1 MQTYQ
6 RMTVKNIINFANPK
20 SFVASVIPAI
30 FGILLSLKFGY
41 SISLIRALALIFAC
55 VFFQASV
62 NTINDYSDFVNGVD
76 SIDDNLKEDDNVM
89 FYNHIRPKSVDN
101 LGWIFLGLGICLG
114 LLALDGINYASIVI
128 GIIATLTVLFY
139 SKGPFPISYFPIGEL
154 TSGLVMGGLIPLGV
168 NATIS
173 GRLNPEILAHSLPF
187 ILGIALIMMSN
198 NASDIEKDKR
208 AKRYTLAVVMGREK
222 IRILYKITVGLW
234 IVSQLVLTYY
244 LLGYLFLGIN
254 LILFMIKGKFLK
266 NLIFASLLPEARIGQ
281 MMSIGMANVL
291 INGTYLLCLALSFI
305 GS

>member
-6 RMTVKNIINFANPK
+6 RMTAKNIINFANPK

-41 SISLIRALALIFAC
+41 SISLIRALALILAC

-101 LGWIFLGLGICLG
+101 LGWIFLGLGIGFG
-114 LLALDGINYASIVI
+114 LLALDGINYASIAI

-139 SKGPFPISYFPIGEL
+139 SKGPFPISYLPIGEL

-168 NATIS
+168 NTTIS

-187 ILGIALIMMSN
+187 ILGIGLIMMSN

-222 IRILYKITVGLW
+222 IGILYKISIGFWLTC
-234 IVSQLVLTYY
+234 QLILTYY
-244 LLGYLFLGIN
+244 FGGYLLLALDFA
-254 LILFMIKGKFLK
+254 LFISQRKFIK
-266 NLIFASLLPEARIGQ
+266 NLITASLLPEDRIGQ
-281 MMSIGMANVL
+281 MMNIGLANVL
-291 INGTYLLCLALSFI
+291 INGSYLVFLGLSFI

>member
-41 SISLIRALALIFAC
+41 SISLIRDLALIFAC

-89 FYNHIRPKSVDN
+89 FYNHIRPKSVDY
-101 LGWIFLGLGICLG
+101 LGCIFLGLGIGFG
-114 LLALDGINYASIVI
+114 LLALDGINYASIAI

-139 SKGPFPISYFPIGEL
+139 SKGPFPISYLPIGEL

-168 NATIS
+168 NTTIS
-173 GRLNPEILAHSLPF
+173 GRLNPEILAHCLPF
-187 ILGIALIMMSN
+187 ILGIGLIMMSN

-208 AKRYTLAVVMGREK
+208 AKRYTLAVMMGREK
-222 IRILYKITVGLW
+222 IGILYKISIGFWLTC
-234 IVSQLVLTYY
+234 QLILTYY
-244 LLGYLFLGIN
+244 FGGYLLLALDFA
-254 LILFMIKGKFLK
+254 LFISQRKFIK
-266 NLIFASLLPEARIGQ
+266 NLIAASLLPEDRIGQ
-281 MMSIGMANVL
+281 MMNIGLANVL
-291 INGTYLLCLALSFI
+291 INGSYLAFLGLSFI

>member
-30 FGILLSLKFGY
+30 FGILISLKFGY
-41 SISLIRALALIFAC
+41 TISFVRALALVFAC
-55 VFFQASV
+55 MFFQASV
-62 NTINDYSDFVNGVD
+62 NTINDYCDFVNGVD

-101 LGWIFLGLGICLG
+101 LGWIFLGLGIGFG
-114 LLALDGINYASIVI
+114 LLALDGLNYASLGI
-128 GIIATLTVLFY
+128 GIIATITVLLY
-139 SKGPFPISYFPIGEL
+139 SKGPFPISYLPIGEL
-154 TSGLVMGGLIPLGV
+154 TSGIVMGGLIPLGV
-168 NATIS
+168 NSAIA
-173 GRLNPEILAHSLPF
+173 GRLDLGVLIHSIPL
-187 ILGIALIMMSN
+187 ILGIGLIMMTN

-244 LLGYLFLGIN
+244 LAGYIFLAIN
-254 LILFMIKGKFLK
+254 LILFVIKGKFLK
-266 NLIFASLLPEARIGQ
+266 NLIFASLLPEDRIGQ
-281 MMSIGMANVL
+281 MMAIGMANVL

>member
-41 SISLIRALALIFAC
+41 SISLIRALALILAC

-101 LGWIFLGLGICLG
+101 LGWIFLGLGIGFG
-114 LLALDGINYASIVI
+114 LLALDGINYASIAI

-139 SKGPFPISYFPIGEL
+139 SKGPFPISYLPIGEL

-168 NATIS
+168 NTTIS

-187 ILGIALIMMSN
+187 ILGIGLIMMTN

-222 IRILYKITVGLW
+222 IGILYKISIGFWLTC
-234 IVSQLVLTYY
+234 QLILTYY
-244 LLGYLFLGIN
+244 FGGYLLLALDFA
-254 LILFMIKGKFLK
+254 LFISQRKFIK
-266 NLIFASLLPEARIGQ
+266 NLIAASLLPEDRIGQ
-281 MMSIGMANVL
+281 MMNIGLANVL
-291 INGTYLLCLALSFI
+291 INGSYLVFLGLSFI

>member
-89 FYNHIRPKSVDN
+89 FYNHIRPKSVDY
-101 LGWIFLGLGICLG
+101 LGCIFLGLGIGFG
-114 LLALDGINYASIVI
+114 LLALDGINYASIAI

-139 SKGPFPISYFPIGEL
+139 SKGPFPISYLPIGEL

-168 NATIS
+168 NTTIS
-173 GRLNPEILAHSLPF
+173 GRLNPEILAYSLPF

-281 MMSIGMANVL
+281 MMGIGMANVL